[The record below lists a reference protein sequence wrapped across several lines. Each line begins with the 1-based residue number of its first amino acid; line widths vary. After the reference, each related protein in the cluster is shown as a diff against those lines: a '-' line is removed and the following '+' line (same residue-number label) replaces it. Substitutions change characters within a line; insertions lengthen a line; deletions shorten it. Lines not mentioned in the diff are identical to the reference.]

1 MVSVALFQP
10 DIPQNTGAIM
20 RLCACFDVALHL
32 IEPLGF
38 VLSEP
43 KLKRS
48 GMDYIDHLTLHRHAS
63 WNHFKDASVQKRV
76 ILLTTKAKTSFWNF
90 EFQDDDILL
99 FGSESQGVPDYVHE
113 QAEHSVIIPMRPEVR
128 SLNLACSASI
138 VLAEA
143 IRQTTE
149 KIA

>member
-1 MVSVALFQP
+1 MMVSVALFQP

-20 RLCACFDVALHL
+20 RLCACFDVDLNL

-43 KLKRS
+43 KLRRS
-48 GMDYIDHLTLHRHAS
+48 GMDYIDYLTLYRHAS
-63 WNHFKDASVQKRV
+63 WDHFKEYASDKRV
-76 ILLTTKAKTSFWNF
+76 ILLTTKAQTSFWDF
-90 EFQDDDILL
+90 DFQENDILL

-113 QAEHSVIIPMRPEVR
+113 QAKHSVIIPMRPEVR

-143 IRQTTE
+143 IRQ
-149 KIA
+149 ISL

>member
-1 MVSVALFQP
+1 MTSVALFQP

-20 RLCACFDVALHL
+20 RLCACFNVNLHL

-48 GMDYIDHLTLHRHAS
+48 GMDYIDYLTLHRHGS
-63 WNHFKDASVQKRV
+63 WELFKQNSQGKRL
-76 ILLTTKAKTSFWNF
+76 ILLTTKAETSFWDFNF
-90 EFQDDDILL
+90 KDNDILL

-113 QAEHSVIIPMRPEVR
+113 QVDHAVIIPMRPEVR

-143 IRQTTE
+143 IRQNQ
-149 KIA
+149 

>member
-20 RLCACFDVALHL
+20 RLCACFDVDLHL
-32 IEPLGF
+32 IEPMGF

-48 GMDYIDHLTLHRHAS
+48 GMDYIDYLTLHRHAS
-63 WNHFKDASVQKRV
+63 WEHFKDVSAQKRV
-76 ILLTTKAKTSFWNF
+76 ILLTTKAKTSFWDF

-99 FGSESQGVPDYVHE
+99 FGSESAGVADYVHE
-113 QAEHSVIIPMRPEVR
+113 QAQHAVIIPMRPEVR

-149 KIA
+149 K